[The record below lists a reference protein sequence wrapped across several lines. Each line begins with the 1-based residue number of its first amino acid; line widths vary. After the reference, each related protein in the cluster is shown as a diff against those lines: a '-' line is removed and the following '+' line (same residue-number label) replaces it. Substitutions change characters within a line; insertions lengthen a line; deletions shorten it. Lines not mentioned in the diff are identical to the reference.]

1 MHEPRLAPVGEPAG
15 KGIFSWDFS
24 QGFSIFIGNKNFN
37 SMISTTEIRNKVIDQ
52 VMAIK
57 DAEFLSALSNIIDR
71 SHVQK
76 DAIPL
81 TEDQKIMLTMS
92 EEDIKDGRTIDQLTL
107 NQRELEWLRRK

>member
-1 MHEPRLAPVGEPAG
+1 
-15 KGIFSWDFS
+15 
-24 QGFSIFIGNKNFN
+24 
-37 SMISTTEIRNKVIDQ
+37 MISTTEIRNKVIDQ